1 MYIMEDVSK
10 RIVRN
15 TKKEEDSYSRAIFFF
30 SFSLSLSLVFELTN
44 SQHRDSDRVIKAI
57 RITRGGWYWQMRRV
71 RSARNKKFRG
81 KSSAG
86 AWWGAEY

>member
-1 MYIMEDVSK
+1 MFRNELFETRRRRK
-10 RIVRN
+10 IVIQER
-15 TKKEEDSYSRAIFFF
+15 SFF
-30 SFSLSLSLVFELTN
+30 SLSLSLSLVFELTN